1 MASALL
7 ASRNEP
13 FWGERKVYMRKTPN
27 SNPNPKPGTNTNPN
41 PNASD
46 HASDHPRQFHPLV
59 PEEVLDAAA
68 VSDDSSSFN
77 RKSVNL
83 NHRRDSAGYIMFNI
97 STYSKRELRELK
109 RRLVSELEQVRTL
122 NSRIESREIQSS
134 ARSAGFSVSGIYCG
148 SREVTS
154 SAAVAV
160 HQNHLD
166 SLAIR
171 SADLFSVKEK
181 AVSGDMTLLPVVFPR
196 EPKRLAAAP
205 ESEKLLSAMMKKC
218 GQILTKLM
226 KNKKSV
232 WFNSPV
238 DVVGMGL
245 HDYFQ
250 IIKHPMDLGTVR
262 SKLSKGLYPSPLEFA
277 ADVRLTFNNA
287 LIYNPEGHEVHKLAD
302 QFLRLFE
309 GLFCPSYEKY
319 EKQQSA
325 VAREEEERH
334 RVSSWSRA
342 PVIERAVRPEPVDPV
357 ILPPATTPAPI
368 PIPSLAPPP
377 VQAKQPPLQ
386 QSQPPQ
392 QHPVVGR
399 VMMGKQ
405 PKPKAKDANKRAMSF
420 EEKRKLSLGLQSL
433 PQEKMAQVLQIVRK
447 RNVDPAQSGDEIEL
461 DIEMMD
467 TETLWELDRFLCNCK
482 KMMSKIKR
490 KEAMASHLISAAPP
504 APAAT
509 MVMAES
515 GDRSPVTVE
524 TPEAVAAKRSKKG
537 DAIEEDVDIG
547 DDMPCTNY
555 PSVEI
560 EKDAGYASSSTS
572 SGSDS
577 SSSSDSDSGSSGSDS
592 DEDDA
597 QSPGAGLRS
606 PRN

>member
-13 FWGERKVYMRKTPN
+13 FWGERKVYMRKTPK
-27 SNPNPKPGTNTNPN
+27 SNPNPKPGTNRNPN

-46 HASDHPRQFHPLV
+46 YASDHPRQFHPLE
-59 PEEVLDAAA
+59 PEEVREAAA

-83 NHRRDSAGYIMFNI
+83 NHRWDSAGYIMFNI
-97 STYSKRELRELK
+97 STYSKTELRELK
-109 RRLVSELEQVRTL
+109 RRLVSELEQVRSL
-122 NSRIESREIQSS
+122 SSRIESRELQSS
-134 ARSAGFSVSGIYCG
+134 ARSAGFSASGTYCG

-154 SAAVAV
+154 SAAGAL
-160 HQNHLD
+160 HQNHPD

-171 SADLFSVKEK
+171 SSDLFLAKEK
-181 AVSGDMTLLPVVFPR
+181 ADYGSETLLPVVFPR
-196 EPKRLAAAP
+196 EPKRLAGAS

-226 KNKKSV
+226 KHKKSI

-250 IIKHPMDLGTVR
+250 IIKQPMDLGTVR

-277 ADVRLTFNNA
+277 ADIRLTFNNA

-309 GLFCPSYEKY
+309 GLFSPAYEKY
-319 EKQQSA
+319 ENQQSA
-325 VAREEEERH
+325 ITREEEERH
-334 RVSSWSRA
+334 GVSSWSRA
-342 PVIERAVRPEPVDPV
+342 PVVESAMRSEPVYPV

-368 PIPSLAPPP
+368 PTPLLAPPP
-377 VQAKQPPLQ
+377 VQAQ
-386 QSQPPQ
+386 QPPQ
-392 QHPVVGR
+392 QPPLPDPVVGR
-399 VMMGKQ
+399 VMMMGKQ
-405 PKPKAKDANKRAMSF
+405 PKPKAKDPNKRAMSF
-420 EEKRKLSLGLQSL
+420 EEKRKLSQGLQSL

-447 RNVDPAQSGDEIEL
+447 RNVDPAQHGDEIEL

-482 KMMSKIKR
+482 KMMSKMKR
-490 KEAMASHLISAAPP
+490 QEAMASHLISAAPP
-504 APAAT
+504 VPTET

-515 GDRSPVTVE
+515 GDRSPVAE

-537 DAIEEDVDIG
+537 DAIEEDVDIIG
-547 DDMPCTNY
+547 DEMPCTNY

-577 SSSSDSDSGSSGSDS
+577 SSSSDSDSGSSDSDS

-597 QSPGAGLRS
+597 RSPALGLRS